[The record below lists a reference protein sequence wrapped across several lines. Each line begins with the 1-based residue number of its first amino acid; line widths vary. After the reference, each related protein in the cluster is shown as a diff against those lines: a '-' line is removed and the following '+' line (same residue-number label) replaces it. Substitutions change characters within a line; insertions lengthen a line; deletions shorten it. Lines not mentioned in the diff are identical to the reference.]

1 VRVLALDHGTVRT
14 GVAVSDPTGTLARPL
29 TVVAKVDGD
38 VGFAAL
44 LALVA
49 DEAPDRIV
57 VGLPVSLDGA
67 ERSQAALARAF
78 AARLAAAIDIPVAL
92 YDERF
97 TSKLAD
103 QRGGA
108 AARDARAAATLLED
122 YLRFAGE
129 HSA

>member
-1 VRVLALDHGTVRT
+1 MRVLALDHGAVRT

-29 TVVAKVDGD
+29 TVVANVDGD
-38 VGFAAL
+38 VGFTAL
-44 LALVA
+44 LKLLA
-49 DEAPDRIV
+49 DEAPERIV

-67 ERSQAALARAF
+67 ERDQAARARAF
-78 AARLAAAIDIPVAL
+78 AARLAAAIDVPVAL

-103 QRGGA
+103 QRGGR

-122 YLRFAGE
+122 YLRCTGE
-129 HSA
+129 QPA